1 MSEVVLRVDKPA
13 HGGSCVG
20 RLDGQVVFC
29 RYSLPGETVTARVTE
44 DSGRF
49 LRADA
54 VAVQHDPHPQ
64 RRESPCAWFG
74 PDRCGGCSW
83 LHTTPDEQLVLKS
96 QILSET
102 LERIGGVVEQVPV
115 VSLGLEAGWRTRM
128 TLHAD
133 GDGRLGFHG
142 ARSDHIVPVGDCMQ
156 AASELEV
163 AELLARQWPPG
174 ADVHVSVSDAGR
186 AVLVRRQDGSREVD
200 GPPEHVHDVQ
210 GRLFTRAVDGFWQSH
225 RLAPDVLVEE
235 VRSLVDP
242 GGSIVDLYAGVGLLG
257 LSLLGEEVQRLVLV
271 EGDRR
276 AAAHAR
282 RNAAGDDRV
291 KVIARDVRQWRA
303 TGADLVVLDPPRAGA
318 GKDVIR
324 AVAETGAATVV
335 YVSCEPSTLARDLA
349 LFDARGYRPD
359 HLRGF
364 DLFPGTAHVETVVRL
379 RSTAST
385 SR

>member
-1 MSEVVLRVDKPA
+1 MAEVVLRADKPA
-13 HGGSCVG
+13 HGGYCVG

-29 RYSLPGETVTARVTE
+29 RYCLPGETVTARVTE

-54 VAVQHDPHPQ
+54 LAVRHDPHPQ
-64 RRESPCAWFG
+64 RRESPCPWFG

-83 LHTTPDEQLVLKS
+83 LHTTPEEQLLLKS

-102 LERIGGVVEQVPV
+102 LQRIGGVAEQVPV

-133 GDGRLGFHG
+133 GEGRLGFHG
-142 ARSDHIVPVGDCMQ
+142 ARSDGIVAVGDCLQ
-156 AASELEV
+156 AAAELET
-163 AELLARQWPPG
+163 AALLAREWPPG
-174 ADVHVSVSDAGR
+174 VDVHVSVSDAGR
-186 AVLVRRQDGSREVD
+186 AVIVRHADGSREAD
-200 GPPEHVHDVQ
+200 GPQEHVHDVH
-210 GRLFTRAVDGFWQSH
+210 GRLFTCAVDGFWQSH
-225 RLAPDVLVEE
+225 RLAPEVLVEE
-235 VRSLVDP
+235 VRSLADP
-242 GGSIVDLYAGVGLLG
+242 AATVVDLYAGVGLLG
-257 LSLLGEEVQRLVLV
+257 LSLLDEEVQRLVLV

-282 RNAAGDDRV
+282 RNAAGDERV
-291 KVIARDVRQWRA
+291 QVIARDVRQWRA
-303 TGADLVVLDPPRAGA
+303 MPADLVVLDPPRAGA

-324 AVAETGAATVV
+324 AVADTGAAAVV

-379 RSTAST
+379 RSTARS

>member
-1 MSEVVLRVDKPA
+1 MAEVVLRADKPA
-13 HGGSCVG
+13 HGGYCVG

-29 RYSLPGETVTARVTE
+29 RYCLPGETVTARVTE

-54 VAVQHDPHPQ
+54 LAVRHDPHPQ
-64 RRESPCAWFG
+64 RRESPCPWFG

-83 LHTTPDEQLVLKS
+83 LHTTPEEQLLLKS

-102 LERIGGVVEQVPV
+102 LQRIGGVAEQVPV

-133 GDGRLGFHG
+133 GEGRLGFPG
-142 ARSDHIVPVGDCMQ
+142 ARSDRIVAVGDCLQ
-156 AASELEV
+156 AAAELET
-163 AELLARQWPPG
+163 AALLARQWPPG

-186 AVLVRRQDGSREVD
+186 AVIVRHADGSREAD
-200 GPPEHVHDVQ
+200 GPQEHVHDVH
-210 GRLFTRAVDGFWQSH
+210 GRLFTCAVDGCWQSH
-225 RLAPDVLVEE
+225 PLAPAVLVEE
-235 VRSLVDP
+235 VRSLADP
-242 GGSIVDLYAGVGLLG
+242 AATVVDLYAGVGLLG
-257 LSLLGEEVQRLVLV
+257 LSLLDEEVQRLVLV

-282 RNAAGDDRV
+282 RNAAGDERV
-291 KVIARDVRQWRA
+291 QVIARDVRQWRA
-303 TGADLVVLDPPRAGA
+303 MPADLVVLDPPRAGA

-324 AVAETGAATVV
+324 AVADTGAAAVV

-379 RSTAST
+379 RSTART

>member
-1 MSEVVLRVDKPA
+1 MAEVVLRADKPA
-13 HGGSCVG
+13 HGGYCVG

-29 RYSLPGETVTARVTE
+29 RYCLPGETVTARVTE

-54 VAVQHDPHPQ
+54 LAVRHDPHPQ
-64 RRESPCAWFG
+64 RRESPCPWFG

-83 LHTTPDEQLVLKS
+83 LHTTPEEQLLLKS

-102 LERIGGVVEQVPV
+102 LQRIGGVAEQVPV

-133 GDGRLGFHG
+133 GEGRLGFHG
-142 ARSDHIVPVGDCMQ
+142 ARSDRIVAVGDCLQ
-156 AASELEV
+156 AAAELET
-163 AELLARQWPPG
+163 AALLARQWPPG

-186 AVLVRRQDGSREVD
+186 AVIVRHADGSREAD
-200 GPPEHVHDVQ
+200 GPQEHVHDVH
-210 GRLFTRAVDGFWQSH
+210 GRLFTCAVDGFWQSH
-225 RLAPDVLVEE
+225 RLAPEVLVEE
-235 VRSLVDP
+235 VRSLADP
-242 GGSIVDLYAGVGLLG
+242 AATVVDLYAGVGLLG
-257 LSLLGEEVQRLVLV
+257 LSLLDEEVQRLVLV

-282 RNAAGDDRV
+282 RNAAGDERV
-291 KVIARDVRQWRA
+291 QVIARDVRQWRA
-303 TGADLVVLDPPRAGA
+303 MPADLVVLDPPRAGA

-324 AVAETGAATVV
+324 AVADTGAAAVV

-379 RSTAST
+379 RSTARS